1 MANFLPVNQ
10 LDFDGLRSNLRTYL
24 QGQDR
29 FKDYDFEG
37 SNMSVLLDI
46 LAYNTYQNAF
56 YLNMIGNEM
65 FLDTATLRDSI
76 VSHAKE
82 LNYLP
87 RSYTSAVATIE
98 VSINVTNN
106 SIYTITL
113 PQNYKFTSTSSNSA
127 YTFSTSE
134 PTIINRNS
142 NNQFIKQLNIYEGF
156 LLTENF
162 VVNTS
167 ITDQRFVL
175 SNAKVDTDSIEVFV
189 SPSTISSN
197 SVEYN
202 FTSSIFGLNANSTV
216 YFLQAA
222 EDSKYEIVF
231 GDGVVGKKVD
241 NGNLITVNYRVAT
254 GNTVNGL
261 SSFTPQ
267 STVNSFTVSVQS
279 TVSAASGGTENES
292 LSSIKFNAT
301 RFFQTQDRVVTK
313 DDYKALIIA
322 NFPEIKSISVYGG
335 EEIPVAPQYGRVVIS
350 PVTQTG
356 NPVTQTTADRVLNFV
371 RERSPLSIN
380 PVIQDP
386 EFLDLKI
393 MTTVEY
399 NVNQTVLTNSQIES
413 LVSSAIS
420 TFNNDNLVDFNKTF
434 RYSKLL
440 TAINSSHPSVV
451 SNQTDVLMIKSIIP
465 LLNQNYST
473 TIYFGNKILRDDYTV
488 SRPLTNEFSL
498 YSSQITYNTR
508 AAYFGE
514 DGAGNLFVYEL
525 TGTGRNV
532 LKSNAGT
539 VDYENGIVN
548 ISNITMNDYVGD
560 GITFYAVPGNQ
571 DIAALRNTVLQIN
584 SNLNEITVVAIKE

>member
-167 ITDQRFVL
+167 IT
-175 SNAKVDTDSIEVFV
+175 
-189 SPSTISSN
+189 
-197 SVEYN
+197 
-202 FTSSIFGLNANSTV
+202 
-216 YFLQAA
+216 
-222 EDSKYEIVF
+222 
-231 GDGVVGKKVD
+231 
-241 NGNLITVNYRVAT
+241 
-254 GNTVNGL
+254 
-261 SSFTPQ
+261 
-267 STVNSFTVSVQS
+267 
-279 TVSAASGGTENES
+279 
-292 LSSIKFNAT
+292 
-301 RFFQTQDRVVTK
+301 
-313 DDYKALIIA
+313 
-322 NFPEIKSISVYGG
+322 ISV
-335 EEIPVAPQYGRVVIS
+335 
-350 PVTQTG
+350 
-356 NPVTQTTADRVLNFV
+356 
-371 RERSPLSIN
+371 
-380 PVIQDP
+380 
-386 EFLDLKI
+386 
-393 MTTVEY
+393 
-399 NVNQTVLTNSQIES
+399 
-413 LVSSAIS
+413 
-420 TFNNDNLVDFNKTF
+420 
-434 RYSKLL
+434 
-440 TAINSSHPSVV
+440 
-451 SNQTDVLMIKSIIP
+451 
-465 LLNQNYST
+465 
-473 TIYFGNKILRDDYTV
+473 
-488 SRPLTNEFSL
+488 L
-498 YSSQITYNTR
+498 YSPM
-508 AAYFGE
+508 
-514 DGAGNLFVYEL
+514 
-525 TGTGRNV
+525 
-532 LKSNAGT
+532 LK
-539 VDYENGIVN
+539 
-548 ISNITMNDYVGD
+548 
-560 GITFYAVPGNQ
+560 
-571 DIAALRNTVLQIN
+571 
-584 SNLNEITVVAIKE
+584 